1 MAIDRSAL
9 KRLGAPAK
17 AGVCAGLFVVVLA
30 AYFFVFHADVTSDLK
45 QAKTNAATLG
55 GKLADAKTAEKAYQ
69 RDLAE
74 LAEREQRQK
83 ELNQILP
90 ATTEYPAFLSA
101 VQSAANVSGVSLS
114 AWTPRQKV
122 MGEFYARVPMKVE
135 LSGRF
140 HQIARFFYNVG
151 QLDRI
156 INMENISMTDPDTRE
171 DEVVLK
177 TEALAT
183 AFHIVEANDAA
194 GSDASRPDRR
204 KQRRSRKKG
213 K

>member
-1 MAIDRSAL
+1 VAVNRSILSRLAPPAKL
-9 KRLGAPAK
+9 GLSVGLLGLVLGGYYFGFHSEVTAEIETTMTTGKRLTDDLTK
-17 AGVCAGLFVVVLA
+17 AR
-30 AYFFVFHADVTSDLK
+30 
-45 QAKTNAATLG
+45 
-55 GKLADAKTAEKAYQ
+55 TAEQAYQ
-69 RDLAE
+69 KDLAE

-90 ATTEYPAFLSA
+90 ATTEYPQFLSA

-114 AWTPRQKV
+114 AWTPREKV
-122 MGEFYARVPMKVE
+122 PDKYYARVPMKVE
-135 LSGRF
+135 LTGRF

-156 INMENISMTDPDTRE
+156 INMENISMTDPSRVDNE
-171 DEVVLK
+171 MVLK

-183 AFHIVEANDAA
+183 AFHVIEPAQAPAESKAA
-194 GSDASRPDRR
+194 KA
-204 KQRRSRKKG
+204 KG